1 MIIVV
6 NMVTAMIIK
15 IIVIVINILLVGDG
29 DVGNSVAEAGIQ
41 LISARAMIVI
51 PKNALTVLIKKIIVI
66 IFLTN

>member
-41 LISARAMIVI
+41 LISARALIVI
-51 PKNALTVLIKKIIVI
+51 TKNALTVLIKKIIVI